1 MREIPVAAATYAA
14 AGTNKS
20 DTLQREDA
28 KTLGTPPILMKNG
41 ILKAKLKLDPAKKFA
56 VYPLAL
62 NGLRR
67 EKLPL
72 QFKDGILKIEIDN
85 SKLPNGATSMFE
97 IVAE

>member
-1 MREIPVAAATYAA
+1 M
-14 AGTNKS
+14 
-20 DTLQREDA
+20 
-28 KTLGTPPILMKNG
+28 GTPPILMKNG